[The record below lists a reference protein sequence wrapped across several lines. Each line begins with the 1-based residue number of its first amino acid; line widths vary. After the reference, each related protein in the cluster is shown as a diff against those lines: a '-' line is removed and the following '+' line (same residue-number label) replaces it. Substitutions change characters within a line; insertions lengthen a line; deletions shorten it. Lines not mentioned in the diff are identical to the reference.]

1 MPAAA
6 SDNGQIPSVLRNV
19 AAAIPPAF
27 RNVGQTLSASLNPT
41 EENAW
46 LAEAQHRLQRNS
58 SRSSMMTMPIA
69 GLLVTVA
76 FRPWVSLEWRMA
88 WWVLLTAVCLS
99 VHAGSRWLD
108 RMTARDA
115 ATVSRKS
122 KYATLFSTVYFV
134 TWCSMSVFLWAP
146 GEVTDHMLL
155 VLILACSMA
164 GTIVISASHPPIAI
178 AALLVHAIFL
188 IAPPALGH
196 SALDVELSLLSV
208 IFTVLLI
215 GQLAVQT
222 AGVNRLLTLEHERAE
237 LVQNLRA
244 AKQESDMERGRA
256 AQAGR
261 AKSQFLSH
269 MNHELRTPMNAILG
283 FSEIIQAKS
292 FGTDVDKYAEYATII
307 HDSGEHLLSLIDGMI
322 DLAKI
327 DAGKLSLRESNVDMA
342 WLIDDAMER
351 EEQNARQ
358 ARITLVSKVSRGLPR
373 VFADERGLRQIVA
386 NLLSNALKFTQAE
399 GRVTIF
405 ARMEADGRLAFGV
418 ADTGIGIANEDK
430 DKVFERFGHGRHDV
444 TEDLKGTGLGLAIV
458 KGFAEAHDGS
468 VELESTLGN
477 GTCVTVILPKDRV
490 LVPENRRL
498 AG

>member
-1 MPAAA
+1 MPAAP
-6 SDNGQIPSVLRNV
+6 SDNGHIPSALRKAV
-19 AAAIPPAF
+19 AAIPQAF
-27 RNVGQTLSASLNPT
+27 RNVGQTLSISLNPS
-41 EENAW
+41 EETAW

-58 SRSSMMTMPIA
+58 SRSSMMTMPVA
-69 GLLVTVA
+69 GLLVTLA

-88 WWVLLTAVCLS
+88 WWLLLTLVCMG
-99 VHAGSRWLD
+99 VHVGSRWID

-115 ATVSRKS
+115 ATISRKS
-122 KYATLFSTVYFV
+122 KYATLFSSAYFL
-134 TWCSMSVFLWAP
+134 TWCSMSVFLWSP
-146 GEVTDHMLL
+146 GDPMDHMLL

-164 GTIVISASHPPIAI
+164 GTIVLSAAHPPIAV
-178 AALLVHAIFL
+178 AALLIHAIFL
-188 IAPPALGH
+188 VGPPALGH
-196 SALDVELSLLSV
+196 SALDVELSLLSA

-222 AGVNRLLTLEHERAE
+222 NGVNRLLTLEHERAG

-244 AKQESDMERGRA
+244 AKRESDMERGRA

-292 FGTDVDKYAEYATII
+292 FGSDVDKYAEYAAII
-307 HDSGEHLLSLIDGMI
+307 HESGEHLLSLIDGMI
-322 DLAKI
+322 DMAKI
-327 DAGKLSLRESNVDMA
+327 DAGKLSLREDNVDMA
-342 WLIDDAMER
+342 WIIADAMAR
-351 EEQNARQ
+351 EEQTARQ
-358 ARITLVSKVSRGLPR
+358 ARIALVSKVSRGLPR
-373 VFADERGLRQIVA
+373 VFADERGLRQIIA

-399 GRVTIF
+399 GSVTLF
-405 ARMEADGRLAFGV
+405 ARVEEDGGMAFGV

-468 VELESTLGN
+468 VELESALGS
-477 GTCVTVILPKDRV
+477 GTCVTVTLPKDRV
-490 LVPENRRL
+490 LAPENRRL